1 MAQAPPEMRDH
12 LRKLLTDGAV
22 DRPAPWWVMQLVQ
35 IAFMLIRTTDSNQ
48 GG

>member
-12 LRKLLTDGAV
+12 LRKLLTGG
-22 DRPAPWWVMQLVQ
+22 QLIDQPLVGHAIDA